1 MRHRLRS
8 KTDGL
13 DQFTYEWRGAHHDFV
28 DPNMQ
33 EKLINLRASANEL
46 AEAIAINTYPVDTNL
61 SWSTP
66 HPGSNALNA
75 DERALEAGKLLNAAA
90 TNYVAAVDSFEQI
103 AKVKIPVTS
112 PS

>member
-1 MRHRLRS
+1 MELSRQRVI
-8 KTDGL
+8 KTSL
-13 DQFTYEWRGAHHDFV
+13 T
-28 DPNMQ
+28 
-33 EKLINLRASANEL
+33 INLRASANEL